1 MVKCNDKT
9 KLLWI
14 KIVHTVIW
22 VIFAASIFYILFAG
36 IFNRVAVL
44 VWVSIGL
51 VILEFII
58 LLICKWR
65 CPLTIIAGRYTDN
78 RSVGFDIFLPA
89 WLAKYNKTIFSILF
103 LVGVALVLWRNFT

>member
-1 MVKCNDKT
+1 MDKRSDKT

-14 KIVHTVIW
+14 KIIHTVIW
-22 VIFAASIFYILFAG
+22 VIFAASIFYILFTG
-36 IFNRVAVL
+36 IFDRVIL
-44 VWVSIGL
+44 FVWVCIGL

-65 CPLTIIAGRYTDN
+65 CPLTIIAERYTDN
-78 RSVGFDIFLPA
+78 RTVGFDIFLPS

-103 LVGVALVLWRNFT
+103 LIGLGLVLWRAFA